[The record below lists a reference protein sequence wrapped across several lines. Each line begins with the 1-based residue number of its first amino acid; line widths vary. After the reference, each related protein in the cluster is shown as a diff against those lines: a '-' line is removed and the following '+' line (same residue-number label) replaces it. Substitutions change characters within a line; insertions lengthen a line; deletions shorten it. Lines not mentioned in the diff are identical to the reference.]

1 MSHDVLIAGG
11 GIGGLAAGVACARA
25 GWRVR
30 LYEQAPEFCEIGA
43 GIQLGPNATR
53 LLHEWGLEASLAQ
66 VAAFPSRL
74 VVRSAIDGKVL
85 ATMPLGA
92 DFRKRYGAPY
102 ATVHRAD
109 LQALLLRAAGDA
121 GVQVQAASRVLGA
134 TCDADSVTV
143 HTSQG
148 LQVQGDMV
156 VAADGL
162 WSLVR
167 EQVLGNQPPRATG
180 DVAYRALARQQA
192 LPESWRSRDVVVWLG
207 PGLHVVAYP
216 VKQGAWLNVV
226 AFTHGKPTDDAR
238 EWNQPARA
246 GALQAAMRS
255 AWAPL
260 QDLVPLAPEWRMWT
274 MHDRPPLRGPDEMA
288 QGRVALLG
296 DAAHPMLPYLAQ
308 GAGMA
313 IEDAHDLGRMLG
325 MVSGAGIDVP
335 LALRRYALN
344 RWQRC
349 AQVQQ
354 RAQRNGRVFAARG
367 LVQWARNASLRLLG
381 ERLLDQPWLYRGL
394 S

>member
-1 MSHDVLIAGG
+1 MSHEVLIAGG
-11 GIGGLAAGVACARA
+11 GIGGLAAGLACARA

-30 LYEQAPEFCEIGA
+30 LYEQAPEFREIGA

-74 VVRSAIDGKVL
+74 VVRSALDGKVL
-85 ATMPLGA
+85 AAMPLGSA
-92 DFRKRYGAPY
+92 FRKRYGAPY

-109 LQALLLRAAGDA
+109 LQALLLRAATDA
-121 GVQVQAASRVLGA
+121 GVQVQAASRVVSA
-134 TCDADSVTV
+134 ACDADGVTV
-143 HTSQG
+143 QTSRG
-148 LQVQGDMV
+148 LQVQGDAV

-167 EQVLGNQPPRATG
+167 EQVLGGRPPRPTG
-180 DVAYRALARQQA
+180 DVAYRALARQQV
-192 LPESWRSRDVVVWLG
+192 LPESWRSSDVVVWLG
-207 PGLHVVAYP
+207 PGLHLVAYP

-226 AFTHGKPTDDAR
+226 AFAHGSPVGDAR
-238 EWNQPARA
+238 EWNQPAPVA
-246 GALQAAMRS
+246 ALQSALRS

-288 QGRVALLG
+288 RGRVALLG

-325 MVSGAGIDVP
+325 MASGAGIEVP

-349 AQVQQ
+349 ARVQR

-367 LVQWARNASLRLLG
+367 LVRWARDASLRVLG
-381 ERLLDQPWLYRGL
+381 ERLLDQPWLYHA
-394 S
+394 